1 MQKTILAVIAIVA
14 VLVIG
19 WALFRPG
26 DEPPAPPAE
35 PVESPP
41 TPALDAP
48 EPVEP
53 TPVEAPADVE
63 APEPEPEE
71 PPLPPLQQSD
81 EFVRERLEPLDLPEP
96 WLEEGDYV
104 RRLAV
109 LAENATRGE
118 YPRRQLSFLAP
129 SGAFKVEPQDDGRLV
144 IDPASYDRY
153 DRYVEELVEVNPERL
168 AGLLETI
175 NPLVE
180 SALGE
185 IGVEAPPGDVFA
197 EAIRQVLEVPVLDGP
212 VEVVQPNVMYEYAD
226 EDLES
231 LSPLKKQVLRMGPEN
246 VEKIQD
252 YLRRLAAEMNLEV

>member
-41 TPALDAP
+41 TPALEAP
-48 EPVEP
+48 AEVEP
-53 TPVEAPADVE
+53 TPVEAPAEVE

-81 EFVRERLEPLDLPEP
+81 EFVRERLEPMDLPEQ
-96 WLEEGDYV
+96 WLEEGNYV
-104 RRLAV
+104 RR

-129 SGAFKVEPQDDGRLV
+129 SGAFKVEEQDGRLV
-144 IDPASYDRY
+144 VDPASYDRY
-153 DRYVEELVEVNPERL
+153 DGYVEELVEVNPERL
-168 AGLLETI
+168 AGLLDTI

-180 SALGE
+180 TALGE
-185 IGVEAPPGDVFA
+185 VGVQAPPGEVFA
-197 EAIRQVLEVPVLDGP
+197 EAIRQVLEVPVLEGP

-246 VEKIQD
+246 VQKIQD